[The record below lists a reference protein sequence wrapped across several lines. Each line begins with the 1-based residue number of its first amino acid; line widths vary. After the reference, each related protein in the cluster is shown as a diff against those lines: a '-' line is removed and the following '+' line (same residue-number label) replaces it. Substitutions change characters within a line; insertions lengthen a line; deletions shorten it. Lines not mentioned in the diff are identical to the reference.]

1 MEPERLVD
9 PEELEQ
15 LAKLLTDRR
24 QLAEQYYA
32 RAGQLI
38 GQAQAGPMVS
48 VLRWATDAP
57 AELLNRASIA
67 RAAEKGGDPFVALKA
82 FGLTTSIGSVSAK
95 QGTRLSGDLKAVLEK
110 NKTATPEERAAAV
123 RTYFAK
129 LKADERSW
137 LTANQPNLVGGLDGA
152 PSAVRFAA
160 NKLLI
165 ERALTHEQQ
174 ELAHLKATDP
184 KNPQV
189 AVLEARVARLTEFQQ
204 PRITGDGQSKPRQFL
219 LFDPANDG
227 LVAEAF
233 GDLAKAAHVAV
244 MVPGITNR
252 LDNYKD
258 IAKDAEEL
266 IKDRRTGKDLADT
279 AVITWLGY
287 DTPEFGDSPLPN
299 KAEAGAPE
307 LHSFR
312 AGLELA
318 KSAKVSLFA
327 HSYGTLLSS
336 KALQQG
342 TSFNAVVFMGS
353 PGLGSNIENVADLKL
368 PSGTPVFA
376 MRAPGD
382 WVSYTQAHG
391 RDPSEMSGI
400 QRLATGRSSGH
411 SQYYMADNIALS
423 NLQTVL
429 VGDGCLQT
437 FTGSPDLDDEK
448 PGAGFARML
457 VREMQSHVPQWKTG
471 ELGAA
476 LDPIIKGLQAGTVD
490 TNALSLGAATVGRG
504 TILAATMAG
513 LHTAGLDGYFST
525 QDVADIIAKSM
536 GEAIKEFGTAVDQEI
551 ERGLLP

>member
-32 RAGQLI
+32 RAGELI

-48 VLRWATDAP
+48 VLRWATDTP

-67 RAAEKGGDPFVALKA
+67 RAAEKGGDPFAALKT

-95 QGTRLSGDLKAVLEK
+95 EGIRLGDGLKAVLEK
-110 NKTATPEERAAAV
+110 NRTATPEERAAAV

-165 ERALTHEQQ
+165 ERDLTHEQQ

-184 KNPQV
+184 KNPQI
-189 AVLEARVARLTEFQQ
+189 AVLKSRVARLTEFQQ
-204 PRITGDGQSKPRQFL
+204 PRITGDGQSKLRQFL

-227 LVAEAF
+227 RVAEVF
-233 GDLAKAAHVAV
+233 GDLTKAAHVAV

-252 LDNYKD
+252 LDNYDD
-258 IAKDAEEL
+258 IAKDAQWL
-266 IKDRRTGKDLADT
+266 IRDPKSGKDFADS
-279 AVITWLGY
+279 AVIAWLGY
-287 DTPEFGDSPLPN
+287 DTPELGDSVLPS
-299 KAEAGAPE
+299 KAQAGASE

-312 AGLELA
+312 AGLQLA
-318 KSAKVSLFA
+318 KSALVSLFA

-342 TSFNAVVFMGS
+342 TAFDTIVFMGS
-353 PGLGSNIENVADLKL
+353 PGLGPNIKSAADLKL
-368 PSGTPVFA
+368 PPGTPVFA

-382 WVSYTQAHG
+382 WVSYTEAHG
-391 RDPSEMSGI
+391 KDPAELPGV
-400 QRLATGRSSGH
+400 QRLATGRSAGH
-411 SQYYMADNIALS
+411 SQYYMDHNIALK
-423 NLQTVL
+423 NLQVL
-429 VGDGCLQT
+429 LTGDGSVQT
-437 FTGSPDLDDEK
+437 FTGSPELADEK
-448 PGAGFARML
+448 SGAGFARML
-457 VREMQSHVPQWKTG
+457 VKELQAQVPPWKTG

-476 LDPIIKGLQAGTVD
+476 LEQIINTVD
-490 TNALSLGAATVGRG
+490 PKLLVGPVTGGKESLVAATLVA
-504 TILAATMAG
+504 LKKS
-513 LHTAGLDGYFST
+513 GLDGYFSKE
-525 QDVADIIAKSM
+525 DVARLIGKSI
-536 GEAIKEFGTAVDQEI
+536 GEIGEESLPILKTRT
-551 ERGLLP
+551 ERGWLL